1 MDLLK
6 IIVAIG
12 LLSSCVAP
20 RPTLIEYSNLD
31 TIETTVEIVPRDTVI
46 IIERTQAAAN
56 FDMDSLVREMRKGRT
71 VYVNSGGQASLRMSM
86 DSLGRVFAEARCDEL
101 EKTIQT
107 LNQII
112 RIEEKRTRT
121 IVDTHNGSD
130 GNSAYHTLLQGS
142 LIIFVLGMIAFL
154 VYIIARQ
161 QRKTPSN

>member
-1 MDLLK
+1 MLVVL
-6 IIVAIG
+6 ISG
-12 LLSSCVAP
+12 LASCVAP

-31 TIETTVEIVPRDTVI
+31 TVKTTVEIVKRDTVI

-101 EKTIQT
+101 EKTIET

-112 RIEEKRTRT
+112 RVEEKRTRT
-121 IVDTHNGSD
+121 IIDTHGDSKNQSVPWLVI
-130 GNSAYHTLLQGS
+130 AMVI
-142 LIIFVLGMIAFL
+142 LISVALFSFIQVI
-154 VYIIARQ
+154 RE
-161 QRKTPSN
+161 